1 MAPVLEENRFNT
13 GFSIFIN
20 LFLLYSFWAY
30 CRVVFN
36 NLLIQWNV
44 TTELEYKKAGLSA
57 CCIVTILF
65 SYLYIMKNPYIVAL
79 VLSIVYLLFVAMIL
93 TSASRYVLVMWINV
107 LMM

>member
-1 MAPVLEENRFNT
+1 MTPVLEENRFNT

-20 LFLLYSFWAY
+20 FFLLYSFWAY

-44 TTELEYKKAGLSA
+44 TTELEYKKSGLSA

-65 SYLYIMKNPYIVAL
+65 SYLYIVKNPYLVAL
-79 VLSIVYLLFVAMIL
+79 VLSVVYLLFVTMIL
-93 TSASRYVLVMWINV
+93 TSASTYVHAMFSD
-107 LMM
+107 